1 MAEKATG
8 KRTEDAQGAVFVDI
22 PDEVP
27 VEEYA
32 RYWLPGWLYD
42 VLKWVGLLG
51 IPGFAAIYTGLASVW
66 GWPAAG
72 EVAQT
77 ATIVSAGVG
86 VLLGAAEATKKA
98 GTGNGAA

>member
-1 MAEKATG
+1 MKE
-8 KRTEDAQGAVFVDI
+8 EQMNEEIMPDI

-51 IPGFAAIYTGLASVW
+51 IPAAAAIYTGLASVW
-66 GWPAAG
+66 GLPYAG
-72 EVAQT
+72 EAAQT
-77 ATIVSAGVG
+77 ATIISTGIGA
-86 VLLGAAEATKKA
+86 LLGAAEATKKR
-98 GTGNGAA
+98 GGAA

>member
-1 MAEKATG
+1 MKE
-8 KRTEDAQGAVFVDI
+8 EQMNEEIMPDI

-27 VEEYA
+27 VKEYA
-32 RYWLPGWLYD
+32 KYWLPGWIYD
-42 VLKWVGLLG
+42 VLKWVGLLA
-51 IPGFAAIYTGLASVW
+51 IPSCAAIYTGLASVW

-77 ATIVSAGVG
+77 ATIVSTGIG

>member
-27 VEEYA
+27 VEDYA

-51 IPGFAAIYTGLASVW
+51 IPAAAAIYTGLASVW
-66 GWPAAG
+66 GLPYAG
-72 EVAQT
+72 EAAQT
-77 ATIVSAGVG
+77 ATIISTGIGA
-86 VLLGAAEATKKA
+86 LLGAAEATKKR
-98 GTGNGAA
+98 GGAA

>member
-27 VEEYA
+27 VEDYA

-42 VLKWVGLLG
+42 VLKWLGLLA
-51 IPGFAAIYTGLASVW
+51 IPAATAIYTGLASVW
-66 GWPAAG
+66 GWPNAG

-77 ATIVSAGVG
+77 ATIVSTGIG
-86 VLLGAAEATKKA
+86 VLLGAAEATKKVF
-98 GTGNGAA
+98 

>member
-1 MAEKATG
+1 MGEINK
-8 KRTEDAQGAVFVDI
+8 EPVDI

-32 RYWLPGWLYD
+32 RYWLPGGVYD
-42 VLKWVGLLG
+42 VLKWFGLLA
-51 IPGFAAIYTGLASVW
+51 IPACAAIYTGLASVW

-77 ATIVSAGVG
+77 ATIVSTGIG
-86 VLLGAAEATKKA
+86 VLLGAAEATKKTA
-98 GTGNGAA
+98 

>member
-1 MAEKATG
+1 MGEINK
-8 KRTEDAQGAVFVDI
+8 EPVDI

-27 VEEYA
+27 VKEYA

-42 VLKWVGLLG
+42 VLKWFGLLA
-51 IPGFAAIYTGLASVW
+51 IPACAAIYTGLASVW

-77 ATIVSAGVG
+77 ASHGWPT
-86 VLLGAAEATKKA
+86 AALSTDASSRA
-98 GTGNGAA
+98 SIDSRL

>member
-1 MAEKATG
+1 MNEE
-8 KRTEDAQGAVFVDI
+8 RESMPDI

-27 VEEYA
+27 MGDYA

-42 VLKWVGLLG
+42 VLKWTGLLAV
-51 IPGFAAIYTGLASVW
+51 PALAATYTGLASVW
-66 GWPAAG
+66 GWPFAG

-77 ATIVSAGVG
+77 AAVVSAGIG

-98 GTGNGAA
+98 A